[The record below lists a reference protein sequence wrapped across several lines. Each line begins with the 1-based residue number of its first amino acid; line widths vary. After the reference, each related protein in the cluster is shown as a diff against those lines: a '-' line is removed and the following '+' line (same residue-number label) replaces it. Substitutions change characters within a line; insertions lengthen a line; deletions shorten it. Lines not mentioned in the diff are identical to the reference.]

1 MVLIEGGVL
10 REYHTRS
17 GFDRGGGG
25 GGGCRGSTVPGVVLI
40 EGGGGGG
47 CRGSTVPGVVLIEGG
62 VLREYHTRSGFDR
75 GGGGGGGG
83 CRGSTVPGVVLIEG
97 GEGGDAEGAPYQELV
112 LCRLLW
118 ICRHACVI
126 TNLPLWLKF

>member
-1 MVLIEGGVL
+1 MP

-17 GFDRGGGG
+17 GFDRG
-25 GGGCRGSTVPGVVLI
+25 
-40 EGGGGGG
+40 EGGGG
-47 CRGSTVPGVVLIEGG
+47 GG

-97 GEGGDAEGAPYQELV
+97 GGDEGVPYQE
-112 LCRLLW
+112 W
-118 ICRHACVI
+118 
-126 TNLPLWLKF
+126 F